1 MIRHLWT
8 GTRMLLIM
16 IVLVLVYQVVVTGL
30 AQVLLPYQANGSLI
44 RHNGVVV
51 GAGPIGQ
58 AFTAKKFFWSR
69 PSAASYN
76 GAASA
81 ASNYGPT
88 NPALLKEVKTNLAAF
103 LKANPGVK
111 PSQVP
116 IDMVT
121 SSDSGLDPDIT
132 VASAMVQVPR
142 VAAANGLSASS
153 VRALVVSQEVGRW
166 LGLYGLPHVN
176 VLRLNLALVKLAH
189 QQGS

>member
-8 GTRMLLIM
+8 ATRMLILM
-16 IVLVLVYQVVVTGL
+16 VVLVLVYQAVTTGL
-30 AQVLLPYQANGSLI
+30 AQSLMPYQANGSLV
-44 RHNGVVV
+44 RLHGRVV
-51 GAGPIGQ
+51 GAAPIGQ
-58 AFTAKKFFWSR
+58 TFNTAKFFWSR

-76 GAASA
+76 AAASA

-116 IDMVT
+116 MDMVT

-132 VASAMVQVPR
+132 VASAMIQVPR
-142 VAAANGLSASS
+142 VAAANHLSVSA
-153 VRALVVSQEVGRW
+153 VRALVQSQEVGRW
-166 LGLYGLPHVN
+166 LGMYGLPHVN
-176 VLRLNLALVKLAH
+176 VLRLNVALVKLASRN
-189 QQGS
+189 G

>member
-16 IVLVLVYQVVVTGL
+16 IALVLVYQVVVTGL

-58 AFTAKKFFWSR
+58 AFTTKKFFWSR

-76 GAASA
+76 AAASA
-81 ASNYGPT
+81 ASNFGPT

-132 VASAMVQVPR
+132 VASAMIQVPR

>member
-1 MIRHLWT
+1 
-8 GTRMLLIM
+8 MLLIM
-16 IVLVLVYQVVVTGL
+16 IVLVVVYQAVVTGV
-30 AQVLLPYQANGSLI
+30 AQVLMPYQANGSLI
-44 RHNGVVV
+44 RHDGVVV

-58 AFTAKKFFWSR
+58 AFTARKFFWSR
-69 PSAASYN
+69 PSAAAYN
-76 GAASA
+76 AAASA
-81 ASNYGPT
+81 ASNFGPT
-88 NPALLKEVKTNLAAF
+88 NPALLKEVKANLAAF

-132 VASAMVQVPR
+132 VASAMIQVPR

-176 VLRLNLALVKLAH
+176 VLRLNLALTKLAH
-189 QQGS
+189 QEGS

>member
-8 GTRMLLIM
+8 ATKMLLIM
-16 IVLVLVYQVVVTGL
+16 IVLVVVYQAVVTGV
-30 AQVLLPYQANGSLI
+30 AQVLMPYQANGSLI
-44 RHNGVVV
+44 RHDGVVV

-58 AFTAKKFFWSR
+58 AFTARKFFWSR
-69 PSAASYN
+69 PSAAAYN
-76 GAASA
+76 AAASA
-81 ASNYGPT
+81 ASNFGPT
-88 NPALLKEVKTNLAAF
+88 NPALLKEVKANLAAF

-132 VASAMVQVPR
+132 VASAMIQVPR

-176 VLRLNLALVKLAH
+176 VLRLNLALTKLAH
-189 QQGS
+189 QEGS

>member
-76 GAASA
+76 AAASA

-132 VASAMVQVPR
+132 VASAMIQVPR

-176 VLRLNLALVKLAH
+176 VLRLNLALVQLAH

>member
-8 GTRMLLIM
+8 ATKMLVIM
-16 IVLVLVYQVVVTGL
+16 IVLVVVYQAVVTGV
-30 AQVLLPYQANGSLI
+30 AQVLMPYQANGSLI

-58 AFTAKKFFWSR
+58 AFTARKFFWSR
-69 PSAASYN
+69 PSAAAYN
-76 GAASA
+76 AAASA
-81 ASNYGPT
+81 ASNFGPT
-88 NPALLKEVKTNLAAF
+88 NPALLKEVKANLAAF

-132 VASAMVQVPR
+132 VASAMIQVPR

-176 VLRLNLALVKLAH
+176 VLRLNLALTKLAH
-189 QQGS
+189 QEGS